1 MSGHIQKNRI
11 LQVTIHAIV
20 WGLIIGLPLFFF
32 EENFAGR
39 RIIRYW
45 DFFIIPFSTISFP
58 SYLPFAIVPEKSN
71 VRFGE

>member
-11 LQVTIHAIV
+11 LQVAIHAIV

-39 RIIRYW
+39 RMIRYW
-45 DFFIIPFSTISFP
+45 DFFIIPFSFYLFAANVAVTNIS
-58 SYLPFAIVPEKSN
+58 AIISN
-71 VRFGE
+71 S

>member
-11 LQVTIHAIV
+11 LQVAIHAIV

-39 RIIRYW
+39 RMIRYW
-45 DFFIIPFSTISFP
+45 DFFIIPFSLAVVFYINYF
-58 SYLPFAIVPEKSN
+58 YLIY
-71 VRFGE
+71 